1 MLLLALRA
9 LAGRRMFMS
18 FSAHRWRASA
28 LRYLGLSS
36 SFLLTLL
43 LACTPD
49 APSGG
54 EKYLCLGGGRRALE
68 AWRDFVARGCHGAAP
83 AAAQALRLISPAC
96 CTRKRE
102 LGAEW
107 RY

>member
-9 LAGRRMFMS
+9 LAGRRTFRS
-18 FSAHRWRASA
+18 FSAHRWRVSA
-28 LRYLGLSS
+28 LHCFGLFS

-54 EKYLCLGGGRRALE
+54 EENLCLGGSRRVLE